1 VERAIRISGVRL
13 KTVILGAA
21 LAFAVPAAA
30 QMGFSQSYTFL
41 KAVKDADG
49 NKLNEILSKAG
60 SAQVIINTHDQDNG
74 DTALHIV
81 TRRRDLTYLNFL
93 LSRGADP
100 NTTNKADLTPLY
112 MATQM
117 RWAEGVSLLLDRKAQ
132 PDMAS
137 ALGATALTRAVQN
150 NDSTIVALLLRA
162 GANPRKAETGSGM
175 SAHDYAERDPRAAA
189 ILRQLDEAKPKPKA
203 NYGPN

>member
-1 VERAIRISGVRL
+1 MRL
-13 KTVILGAA
+13 KTIILGAA
-21 LAFAVPAAA
+21 LAVASPAGA
-30 QMGFSQSYTFL
+30 QMGFSPSYTFL
-41 KAVKDADG
+41 KAVRDSDAKTITDM
-49 NKLNEILSKAG
+49 LNKAG
-60 SAQVIINTHDQDNG
+60 SGSVIINTKSQDNG

-93 LSRGADP
+93 LAKGADP
-100 NTTNKADLTPLY
+100 NVTNNADLTPLY

-117 RWAEGVSLLLDRKAQ
+117 RWADGVSVLLDRRAK

-150 NDSTIVALLLRA
+150 YDTTIVALLLRA
-162 GANPRKAETGSGM
+162 GANPLKAEAGSGL
-175 SAHDYAERDPRAAA
+175 SARDYAARDPRAAN
-189 ILRQLDEAKPKPKA
+189 ILRLLDEAKPKPKS